1 MFAAARH
8 PNMRACAALN
18 CWSLQVHNVSTSVQ
32 VITQVRP
39 SQNNAAVL
47 GTLQLGRSLQ
57 SALGP
62 QQDRSALQ
70 PAASIA
76 DGLAVLEVFDAAQT
90 SSQQGGVKVRVDV
103 KR

>member
-8 PNMRACAALN
+8 PRWRACQ
-18 CWSLQVHNVSTSVQ
+18 CWSTGDCTCTSVQ
-32 VITQVRP
+32 VVTQVRP

-62 QQDRSALQ
+62 QQDRSALR

-90 SSQQGGVKVRVDV
+90 SSQQGGVKVEVVV